1 MSGAPIFHSERP
13 TAVRILDISAHG
25 FWVDLGNEKLY
36 AAYADFPWFVD
47 ATLEQL
53 GDVQRPSAD
62 HLYWPSLDIDLSVA
76 SLRDPAA
83 FPLIATVPPAG
94 R

>member
-1 MSGAPIFHSERP
+1 MSGAPISSAERSA
-13 TAVRILDISAHG
+13 AVRLLDITKHG
-25 FWVDLGNEKLY
+25 FWIDLGNEKLY
-36 AAYADFPWFVD
+36 AAYTDFPWFAD

-62 HLYWPSLDIDLSVA
+62 HLYWPSLDVDLSVA
-76 SLRDPAA
+76 SLRDPDA
-83 FPLIATVPPAG
+83 FPLIAAVRPPG

>member
-1 MSGAPIFHSERP
+1 MSGVPISAAEVH
-13 TAVRILDISAHG
+13 ILDATAHG

-36 AAYADFPWFVD
+36 AAYVEFPWFAG
-47 ATLEQL
+47 ATPAQIE
-53 GDVQRPSAD
+53 DVQRPSND
-62 HLYWPSLDIDLSVA
+62 HLYWPALDIDLSVA

-83 FPLIATVPPAG
+83 FPLIAG